1 MSAGWQDEKSCIRCN
16 SPHLPTLVIVRGNS
30 GSGKTTTAREVRR
43 RYGRGCALLEQDYLR
58 RTMLREHD
66 SGSPEAVAPAFV
78 AATASTARSFGYHV
92 VLEGILHSARY
103 GETLRRLVDAH
114 PGPAHAF
121 YLDVSYDE
129 TVRRH
134 ATRAEPIPVTAGQML
149 RWYTPRDLLGLPG
162 ERVLPEATTFA
173 DFMVLGM
180 IMTAMPAINASRLAG
195 ARGIFF
201 FTGRRR
207 LPEIQDAVFGV
218 KDGLASRGLIAGHHF
233 RKADAEVHIGAIG
246 DVLRGAPGDLGVGQ
260 LDVFARVQGLR
271 IHGHA

>member
-1 MSAGWQDEKSCIRCN
+1 MAEA
-16 SPHLPTLVIVRGNS
+16 PTLVIVRGNS

-78 AATASTARSFGYHV
+78 AATASTALSFGYHV

-103 GETLRRLVDAH
+103 GEALRRLVDAH
-114 PGPAHAF
+114 PGPAHVF

-134 ATRAEPIPVTAGQML
+134 ATRDEPIPVTAGQML

-173 DFMVLGM
+173 GGVATILHESGLGRAAAL
-180 IMTAMPAINASRLAG
+180 TPCPQRC
-195 ARGIFF
+195 ARCREKA
-201 FTGRRR
+201 TG
-207 LPEIQDAVFGV
+207 
-218 KDGLASRGLIAGHHF
+218 
-233 RKADAEVHIGAIG
+233 DAEVT
-246 DVLRGAPGDLGVGQ
+246 GV
-260 LDVFARVQGLR
+260 R
-271 IHGHA
+271 